1 MMTININ
8 IKADVDNI
16 SISQLYGLLQ
26 LYQLEKVKD
35 KKVYDFNGFSFQIEM
50 FIDMA
55 INYTITEIR

>member
-1 MMTININ
+1 MTININ